1 MLLMRYFRAIK
12 NFANMYYLNKTI
24 LNGFGIALM
33 ALSSFF
39 SLAQVWDVQIGSN
52 MTQYNFINSAGTQLN
67 SIKPLTGF
75 HLQTGYQH
83 IDVDS
88 INRPK
93 TNSLLGIFTFGIHL
107 NYNEFNAMGIK
118 GNNFFNYQTN
128 FLGLDFNGGINI
140 PLFSG
145 FSIQGLVNISANKL
159 IYGHQMV
166 NYDYYD
172 LTEVP
177 QFNGVQFL
185 NGYSLK
191 INKSVNPYI
200 QIHIGYEKSES
211 VFIKP
216 FNGTTLS
223 FEPTS
228 FLIGIN
234 FLLQKKPKKMHP

>member
-1 MLLMRYFRAIK
+1 MNIFK
-12 NFANMYYLNKTI
+12 NTI
-24 LNGFGIALM
+24 LIGIGPIYM
-33 ALSSFF
+33 ALISFS
-39 SLAQVWDVQIGSN
+39 SLAQAWDVQIGSN
-52 MTQYNFINSAGTQLN
+52 MTQYDFTNSAGTHLS
-67 SIKPLTGF
+67 SIKPISGF

-83 IDVDS
+83 INGDS
-88 INRPK
+88 SEEP
-93 TNSLLGIFTFGIHL
+93 TGNSLLGIFTFGIHL

-118 GNNFFNYQTN
+118 GPNLFNYQTN

-145 FSIQGLVNISANKL
+145 FSIRGLVHMSANQL
-159 IYGHQMV
+159 IYGYQMV
-166 NYDYYD
+166 NNDYYD
-172 LTEVP
+172 LREVP

-185 NGYSLK
+185 NGYSLQISK
-191 INKSVNPYI
+191 RVSPLIH
-200 QIHIGYEKSES
+200 IHIGYKKSDS

-234 FLLQKKPKKMHP
+234 FVIQEP

>member
-1 MLLMRYFRAIK
+1 MKYFVAI
-12 NFANMYYLNKTI
+12 NSFAFNYYFNKTI
-24 LNGFGIALM
+24 LHGIRIALL
-33 ALSSFF
+33 AFISFSST
-39 SLAQVWDVQIGSN
+39 AQVWDIQIGSN
-52 MTQYNFINSAGTQLN
+52 MTHYDFINTAGVHLN
-67 SIKPLTGF
+67 SIKPISGF

-83 IDVDS
+83 IAVDS
-88 INRPK
+88 SGRRNV
-93 TNSLLGIFTFGIHL
+93 NSLLGIFTFGIHL

-118 GNNFFNYQTN
+118 GPNLFNYQTN

-145 FSIQGLVNISANKL
+145 FSISGLLHISANKL
-159 IYGHQMV
+159 IYGYQMV
-166 NYDYYD
+166 NNDYHD

-177 QFNGVQFL
+177 QFNEAQFL
-185 NGYSLK
+185 TAYSIQL
-191 INKSVNPYI
+191 NKSVNPFI
-200 QIHIGYEKSES
+200 QIHIGYKKSDS

-234 FLLQKKPKKMHP
+234 FLIQKKPKKMSS